1 MLVPNISL
9 LLLGIACIFGK
20 GYDITKPLRPKG
32 PLGVT
37 LDYSLATSWPEPRD
51 PKDSSVARN
60 WVWTSHL
67 QFKNPVSEITDR
79 QIWQIAR
86 DAWDKVQVDMK
97 QYDIG
102 RRHGPRAMSVLAW
115 GNEIILASSQR
126 GMSSFSY
133 GYKGTPVL
141 ETLELC
147 QITWR
152 EDGPGGGETDKEHKN
167 EGKCG
172 ELMAA
177 HLYYSQDAR
186 ITLARQN
193 ARIGTALRQPN
204 GLVNT
209 DPCGEPEKVSK
220 NRRPPS
226 KVEFNKRDLT
236 YRKDIWGCNLFVKRE
251 GLIVLD
257 KNLTPEPYDLSTLAG
272 GVVVSNQI
280 QLCAVIRRF

>member
-9 LLLGIACIFGK
+9 PLLGIACTFGK

-32 PLGVT
+32 PLGVA

-51 PKDSSVARN
+51 AKDSSVARN

-67 QFKNPVSEITDR
+67 QFKNPVSAITDR
-79 QIWQIAR
+79 QLWQIAR
-86 DAWDKVQVDMK
+86 DALDEVHVDMK
-97 QYDIG
+97 LYKIG
-102 RRHGPRAMSVLAW
+102 RKHRPSAMSVLAW

-126 GMSSFSY
+126 GRSSFSY
-133 GYKGTPVL
+133 GYRGTPVL

-152 EDGPGGGETDKEHKN
+152 EDGPGGGETDKEHRN

-177 HLYYSQDAR
+177 HLYYSQDATV
-186 ITLARQN
+186 TLAQRN
-193 ARIGTALRQPN
+193 ARIGTVVEQSD
-204 GLVNT
+204 GLKNT
-209 DPCGEPEKVSK
+209 DPCGQPENVSK
-220 NRRPPS
+220 NRRPPP
-226 KVEFNKRDLT
+226 KVEFTERDLT
-236 YRKDIWGCNLFVKRE
+236 YRKDNLGCNLFVKRE
-251 GLIVLD
+251 GLMVLD
-257 KNLTPEPYDLSTLAG
+257 EELAPEPYDLSTLAG